1 VDFRGHLRLPEDA
14 GAGIP
19 VELRLDDIF
28 VIITSAGNELGA
40 WRADDVVIN
49 RIFSNQFAIE
59 LDGESM
65 VFIAQDALG
74 FAYEGISAIEDL
86 QERLTKRRAFK
97 RSKKKKVEAPSEEA
111 PAQATAPAPSEPAV
125 DEDEEQHR
133 RPQPIWSPPSITA
146 TPTPAPSH
154 EPSVPEPIRELVEAE
169 PSEPLDVRMSYPQ
182 PSVPPTPIAAESF
195 VPPSSDADASTPA
208 PRRVEPAPHSAP
220 EPASRTVEPAAKSE
234 PRSEPELE
242 IEEVAAAATGATW
255 LDDPAATE
263 DVEIEIEDYVLPAA
277 GLSDTYTAPFPAPAA
292 AESGPAEVGAVD
304 DAGGDEELGTPPA
317 PSEAEN
323 FTRTRMWETAADEP
337 GASQAAEVPTTP
349 AVQSNGHGAVREFA
363 TDDDAPDRRVR
374 RHSLFGRSRDK
385 KVPPHE
391 HRYGDPKTIG
401 GLTRSVCEICGHV
414 TFSGEDAYQGW

>member
-1 VDFRGHLRLPEDA
+1 MDFRGHLRLPEDA

-40 WRADDVVIN
+40 WRADDVVID

-74 FAYEGISAIEDL
+74 FAYDGISAIEDL
-86 QERLTKRRAFK
+86 QERLTKRRTFK
-97 RSKKKKVEAPSEEA
+97 RSKKKKKKVEAASEEA

-125 DEDEEQHR
+125 DEDEERQLR
-133 RPQPIWSPPSITA
+133 RLQPIWSPPSVAA
-146 TPTPAPSH
+146 TPTPAPPH

-182 PSVPPTPIAAESF
+182 PSAPPAPIAAESF
-195 VPPSSDADASTPA
+195 VPPSSDASTPA
-208 PRRVEPAPHSAP
+208 RVWVEPEPHSAP
-220 EPASRTVEPAAKSE
+220 EPASRTVEPAAE
-234 PRSEPELE
+234 SEPELE

-277 GLSDTYTAPFPAPAA
+277 GLTDTYTARFPSPAA
-292 AESGPAEVGAVD
+292 AESGPAEVRAVD
-304 DAGGDEELGTPPA
+304 DAGGDEEVGTPPA

-323 FTRTRMWETAADEP
+323 LTRTGMWSADEP
-337 GASQAAEVPTTP
+337 GASQEAEVPTTP
-349 AVQSNGHGAVREFA
+349 AIQSNGHGAVREFA
-363 TDDDAPDRRVR
+363 TDDDAADRRVR

-391 HRYGDPKTIG
+391 HRYGDPKTIA
-401 GLTRSVCEICGHV
+401 GLTRSVCEVCGHV
-414 TFSGEDAYQGW
+414 TFRGEDAYQGW